1 MVSAASD
8 RELAAQPPAPSP
20 VERTFPRGVGPTAA
34 ELLVG
39 YVVLTGLWVG
49 LGLLLTGPFGSGAL
63 VDFDQDVATW
73 FVDQRTP
80 TLDTWANF
88 GAMLADTLVKIIVT
102 AVIAVIMFAL
112 WRSLREPLMVA
123 LALVLEASVFITTTW
138 IVGRNR
144 PDVERL
150 EESPVGSSFPSGH
163 VAAAAAYAAVAIV
176 IFERTR
182 NVWIRGVTVVVVVA
196 LPIVVGI
203 ARMYQGMHF
212 FTDVVAGVIL
222 GAASVIVVYLIFRP
236 GRDQRIASTTQR

>member
-1 MVSAASD
+1 MVSPASD
-8 RELAAQPPAPSP
+8 RELAARPPEPSL
-20 VERTFPRGVGPTAA
+20 VERTFPRGVGPTAV

-49 LGLLLTGPFGSGAL
+49 MGLLLTGPFGSSAL
-63 VDFDQDVATW
+63 IDFDQDVARW

-80 TLDTWANF
+80 TLDGWANA
-88 GAMLADTLVKIIVT
+88 GATLADTLVKVIAT

-112 WRSLREPLMVA
+112 WHSLREPLVVA
-123 LALVLEASVFITTTW
+123 LALVLEASAFITVTW
-138 IVGRNR
+138 IVGRDR
-144 PDVERL
+144 PVDRL

-163 VAAAAAYAAVAIV
+163 VAAAAAYAAVAVV

-196 LPIVVGI
+196 VPVIVGI

-212 FTDVVAGVIL
+212 FTDVVAGVVL
-222 GAASVIVVYLIFRP
+222 GAASVVVVYVIFRP
-236 GRDQRIASTTQR
+236 GRDQQIAASTPR

>member
-8 RELAAQPPAPSP
+8 RELTAQAPEPSM
-20 VERTFPRGVGPTAA
+20 VERTFPRGFGPTAV
-34 ELLVG
+34 ELLIG

-49 LGLLLTGPFGSGAL
+49 MGLLLTGPLGSSAL
-63 VDFDQDVATW
+63 IDFDQDVATW

-88 GAMLADTLVKIIVT
+88 GAMLADTLVKVIAT

-112 WRSLREPLMVA
+112 WRSLREPLVVA

-182 NVWIRGVTVVVVVA
+182 NVWIRSVTVVVVVA
-196 LPIVVGI
+196 LPVIVGI

-212 FTDVVAGVIL
+212 FTDVVAGVVL
-222 GAASVIVVYLIFRP
+222 GAASVVVVYLIFRP
-236 GRDQRIASTTQR
+236 GRDQRIAATTPR